1 MVTNYK
7 INLKDS
13 YKRSF
18 SKCLPLGMFRKQ
30 PRPRTFDYRPRYYD
44 PQKEE
49 NKLFSPAE
57 HANQSNLDGMRSRI
71 SRHYQSYSGMN
82 KDRNGSTRSQIWT
95 PNLRFVV
102 ILLCLMLAAFWF
114 LSANMSKILAFME

>member
-1 MVTNYK
+1 
-7 INLKDS
+7 
-13 YKRSF
+13 
-18 SKCLPLGMFRKQ
+18 MFRKQ
-30 PRPRTFDYRPRYYD
+30 PKPRTFDYRPRYYD

-71 SRHYQSYSGMN
+71 SRHYQNYSGSN
-82 KDRNGSTRSQIWT
+82 SARNTSPSSQIWT
-95 PNLRFVV
+95 SNLRFII
-102 ILLCLMLAAFWF
+102 ILLCLMLAAYWF